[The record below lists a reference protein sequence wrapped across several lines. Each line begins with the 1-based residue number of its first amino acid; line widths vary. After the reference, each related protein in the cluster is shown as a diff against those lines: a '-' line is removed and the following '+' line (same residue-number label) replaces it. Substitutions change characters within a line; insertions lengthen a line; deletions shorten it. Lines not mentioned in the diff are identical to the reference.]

1 MLAQT
6 LIKDAFRL
14 IGVTR
19 IGQTPSPEAL
29 GEGLAMLNAMIDAWS
44 IERLMIPVTAR
55 QVLNLVANQQTYTIG
70 PAADWEVPRPVR
82 IERAGLVSDRHET
95 PMDTLSLDQW
105 VEICVK
111 DQVGLPSRLYYD
123 GAYPLGNVSL
133 WPVPEDASLK
143 VALYCWS
150 PVVAFADL
158 ATTEYDLPP
167 GYEIALRFNLAEYL
181 MPAFTI
187 QNKSTMQQ
195 HGMVIERAREQKAWI
210 KMLNTPFLDMK
221 IDPALTGDGGFD
233 IVTGEYR

>member
-1 MLAQT
+1 
-6 LIKDAFRL
+6 
-14 IGVTR
+14 
-19 IGQTPSPEAL
+19 
-29 GEGLAMLNAMIDAWS
+29 MLNAMIDAWS
-44 IERLMIPVTAR
+44 IERLMIPVVAR
-55 QVLNLVANQQTYTIG
+55 RVLDLVAGQQTYTIG
-70 PAADWEVPRPVR
+70 PAGDWEVPRPVR

-95 PMDTLSLDQW
+95 PMDILSLDQW
-105 VEICVK
+105 VEISVK
-111 DQVGLPSRLYYD
+111 DQAGLPARLYYD

-150 PVVAFADL
+150 PVVAFTDL

-187 QNKSTMQQ
+187 QNKSSMQQ

-210 KMLNTPFLDMK
+210 KMLNAPFLDMK

-233 IVTGEYR
+233 IVTGEYQ